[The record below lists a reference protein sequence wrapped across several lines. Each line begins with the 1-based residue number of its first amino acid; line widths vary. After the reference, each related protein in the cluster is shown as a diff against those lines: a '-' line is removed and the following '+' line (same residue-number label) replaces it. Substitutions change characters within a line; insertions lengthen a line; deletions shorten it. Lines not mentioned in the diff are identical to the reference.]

1 MRLTRLKLTNF
12 RQHRD
17 TEVVFREGLTGVV
30 GPNGAGK
37 STLLEA
43 VAWAIYGAPA
53 ARGTN
58 DTIRFL
64 RAEGRAPVRVELD
77 FALGGHEY
85 HVRRSL
91 TAADVFLDGGE
102 DPVATSVR
110 GATEYLERR
119 LGMSR
124 SEFFNTYFT
133 GQKELQFLAQMGPA
147 ERGRFLGQVLG
158 FERLRVAQERL
169 RVRRNEL
176 RHEATGLRAGLPDPA
191 VLRERRQAA
200 ASSEKEARA
209 AAERAETRL
218 ADARKAVEELAP
230 KWEQAQAE
238 QERRRDLE
246 HRLEL
251 ARRELVDVEREIA
264 RAAEE
269 LKASAGAEAD
279 LAPLRE
285 ALAGMPALAKRVEQ
299 LAERSRLAE
308 RRKALAEREQAVVVE
323 LKELGEK
330 LAARDQAPELAER
343 FRGEIDVLRG
353 ELDATVKDGTDQRD
367 AWQQSR
373 QEVETRLQTYRD
385 RTAELQQQLDQL
397 REEGPEGTCPTCKR
411 PLHDHYDQVMRQLED
426 EWVTLVQD
434 GKWLKQRQKQLVSP
448 PEALGKAEARR
459 EELTGLMDRKR
470 EKLQRCEVAIDE
482 RKALAADVE
491 QRDAE
496 LERLRGELA
505 GLPADY
511 DAEAHRAAEQ
521 RLAELREFEKQ
532 AAKLEEQL
540 SRRERVQKQHDE
552 AAARRDAVTATGK
565 ELRAELDALAVDRK
579 AFDVL
584 RAEQEGA
591 TEVLRRAELDATEKH
606 ERHEGAVRA
615 VEQAREAEAEYQEKA
630 KAAAALELEQRYHTE
645 LDNALTELRG
655 ELNARVR
662 PELGQLASTFLTE
675 ITDGRYNALEVD
687 DSYNVLVLDDGEEKP
702 VISGGE
708 EDVANLVLRL
718 AISQMI
724 AERAGHVLNALIMD
738 EVFGSLDVDRR
749 DNVVQLLHRLTD
761 RFEQVILITHIETIV
776 DSLDHVV
783 RVSFDENTGASTVR
797 EEVTRVAVPAS

>member
-17 TEVVFREGLTGVV
+17 TEIVFREGLTGVI

-37 STLLEA
+37 TTLLEA
-43 VAWAIYGAPA
+43 VAWAIYGATA

-77 FALGGHEY
+77 FALAGHEY
-85 HVRRSL
+85 RVVRSL

-102 DPVATSVR
+102 SPVATSVR

-124 SEFFNTYFT
+124 TEFFNTYFT
-133 GQKELQFLAQMGPA
+133 GQKELQFLAQMGPV

-158 FERLRVAQERL
+158 FERLRVAQERI

-176 RHEATGLRAGLPDPA
+176 RHEVAGLRAGLPDPA
-191 VLRERRQAA
+191 ALRERRAA
-200 ASSEKEARA
+200 AESSAKEARKA
-209 AAERAETRL
+209 AAE
-218 ADARKAVEELAP
+218 ADARLDESRKAVETLEPQWA
-230 KWEQAQAE
+230 KAQEE
-238 QERRRDLE
+238 QEKRRELDHELE
-246 HRLEL
+246 I
-251 ARRELVDVEREIA
+251 ARRELVDAEREIA
-264 RAAEE
+264 RADEE
-269 LKASAGAEAD
+269 LKSSAGAEAD

-285 ALAGMPALAKRVEQ
+285 ALRSMPELKARVER
-299 LAERSRLAE
+299 LAESSRLAE
-308 RRKALAEREQAVVVE
+308 RRKALAEREQSLVAE
-323 LKELGEK
+323 LKDLGEK
-330 LAARDQAPELAER
+330 LEAREQAPELAER
-343 FRGEIDVLRG
+343 FRHEIEVLRA
-353 ELDATVKDGTDQRD
+353 ELDATVQEAMQQRD

-426 EWVTLVQD
+426 EWETLVQD
-434 GKWLKQRQKQLVSP
+434 GKWLKQRQKQLKDP
-448 PEALGKAEARR
+448 PEALTKAESRR
-459 EELTGLMDRKR
+459 EELGAIMDRKR

-482 RKALAADVE
+482 RAVLAVDGQ
-491 QRDAE
+491 QRTSE
-496 LERLRGELA
+496 LERLRVELA

-511 DAEAHRAAEQ
+511 DPAAHRQAEQ

-540 SRRERVQKQHDE
+540 SRRERVEKQRGE
-552 AAARRDAVTATGK
+552 AAERKAHITETGTR
-565 ELRAELDALAVDRK
+565 LRAELDALAVDQES
-579 AFDVL
+579 FDAL
-584 RAEQEGA
+584 RVEHERAA
-591 TEVLRRAELDATEKH
+591 DALRRAELDATEKR
-606 ERHEGAVRA
+606 ERLDGAVRT
-615 VEQAREAEAEYQEKA
+615 VQQARDAESEYREKA
-630 KAAAALELEQRYHTE
+630 KAAAALELEQRHHTE

-655 ELNARVR
+655 DLNARVR
-662 PELGQLASTFLTE
+662 PELGQLASAFLTE
-675 ITDGRYNALEVD
+675 ITDGRYNALEID

-783 RVSFDENTGASTVR
+783 RVAFDDESGASRVR
-797 EEVTRVAVPAS
+797 EEARRVAVPAS

>member
-12 RQHRD
+12 RQHQD
-17 TEVVFREGLTGVV
+17 TEIVFREGLTGVI

-43 VAWAIYGAPA
+43 VAWAIYGASA

-77 FALGGHEY
+77 FALAGHEY
-85 HVRRSL
+85 RVQRSL

-102 DPVATSVR
+102 SPVATSVR

-124 SEFFNTYFT
+124 TEFFNTYFT
-133 GQKELQFLAQMGPA
+133 GQKELQFLAQMGPT

-158 FERLRVAQERL
+158 FERLRLAQERI

-176 RHEATGLRAGLPDPA
+176 RHEAAGLRAGLPDPA
-191 VLRERRQAA
+191 TLKERRQAA
-200 ASSEKEARA
+200 ESAEKDAHA
-209 AAERAETRL
+209 AAEQAETRL
-218 ADARKAVEELAP
+218 TESRQAVETLTP
-230 KWEQAQAE
+230 RWQKAQAE
-238 QERRRDLE
+238 QDKRRDLD
-246 HRLEL
+246 HRLEM
-251 ARRELVDVEREIA
+251 ARRELVDAEREIA
-264 RAAEE
+264 RAEEE
-269 LKASAGAEAD
+269 LKSSAGAEAD
-279 LAPLRE
+279 LAPLRD
-285 ALAGMPALAKRVEQ
+285 ALSAMPELTARVE
-299 LAERSRLAE
+299 RLAE
-308 RRKALAEREQAVVVE
+308 SSRLDVRRKALGEREQTLVAE
-323 LKELGEK
+323 LKELRDK
-330 LAARDQAPELAER
+330 LEARRQAPELAER
-343 FRGEIDVLRG
+343 FRREIDVLRD
-353 ELDATVKDGTDQRD
+353 EREATAREATEQRD
-367 AWQQSR
+367 EWQKSR

-426 EWVTLVQD
+426 EWETLVQD
-434 GKWLKQRQKQLVSP
+434 GKWLTQRQKQLRDP
-448 PEALGKAEARR
+448 PETLTKAESRR
-459 EELTGLMDRKR
+459 EELTALMERKR
-470 EKLQRCEVAIDE
+470 EKLQRCEVAIEE
-482 RKALAADVE
+482 RSALAADVE
-491 QRDAE
+491 QRTAE
-496 LERLRGELA
+496 HERLCTELA

-511 DAEAHRAAEQ
+511 DPEAHRAADR

-540 SRRERVQKQHDE
+540 SRRERVEKLRAE
-552 AAARRDAVTATGK
+552 VAERRAQITETGTR
-565 ELRAELDALAVDRK
+565 LRAELDALAFDQD
-579 AFDVL
+579 AFDAL
-584 RAEQEGA
+584 RAEHDRAAEA
-591 TEVLRRAELDATEKH
+591 LRQAELDATEKR
-606 ERHEGAVRA
+606 ERRDGAARA
-615 VEQAREAEAEYQEKA
+615 VQQAREAEAEYHEKA
-630 KAAAALELEQRYHTE
+630 KAAAALELEQRHHTE

-655 ELNARVR
+655 DLNARVR

-675 ITDGRYNALEVD
+675 ITDGRYNALEID
-687 DSYNVLVLDDGEEKP
+687 DAYNVLVLDDGEEKP

-749 DNVVQLLHRLTD
+749 DNVVQLLHHLTD

-783 RVSFDENTGASTVR
+783 RVAFDEESGASEVR
-797 EEVTRVAVPAS
+797 EEVARVPVTAS

>member
-17 TEVVFREGLTGVV
+17 TEIVFREGLTGVI

-43 VAWAIYGAPA
+43 VAWAIYGASA

-102 DPVATSVR
+102 SPVATSVR

-124 SEFFNTYFT
+124 TEFFNTYFT
-133 GQKELQFLAQMGPA
+133 GQKELQFLAQMGPT

-158 FERLRVAQERL
+158 FERLRLAQEHIRL
-169 RVRRNEL
+169 RRNEL
-176 RHEATGLRAGLPDPA
+176 RHEAAGLRAGLPDPGT
-191 VLRERRQAA
+191 LKERRRAA
-200 ASSEKEARA
+200 ESSEKEARA
-209 AAERAETRL
+209 AAEQAEARL
-218 ADARKAVEELAP
+218 QESRQVVETLAP
-230 KWEQAQAE
+230 RWTRAQEE
-238 QERRRDLE
+238 QEKRRDLD
-246 HRLEL
+246 HRLEI
-251 ARRELVDVEREIA
+251 ARRELVDAEREIA
-264 RAAEE
+264 RADEE

-285 ALAGMPALAKRVEQ
+285 ALRAMPELAAR
-299 LAERSRLAE
+299 AERLAE
-308 RRKALAEREQAVVVE
+308 SSRLDVRRKALMEREQALVGE

-330 LAARDQAPELAER
+330 LEARRQAPELADR
-343 FRGEIDVLRG
+343 FRREIEVLRA
-353 ELDATVKDGTDQRD
+353 ELETTVQEATEQRD
-367 AWQQSR
+367 GWQQNR

-411 PLHDHYDQVMRQLED
+411 PLHDHYDQVMRRLED
-426 EWVTLVQD
+426 EWETLVQD
-434 GKWLKQRQKQLVSP
+434 GKWLKQRQKQLKDP
-448 PEALGKAEARR
+448 PETLTKAEGRR
-459 EELTGLMDRKR
+459 EELTGLMERKR

-482 RKALAADVE
+482 RADFARTEE
-491 QRDAE
+491 QRRAE
-496 LERLRGELA
+496 LERLRAELA

-511 DAEAHRAAEQ
+511 DPEAHRAAER
-521 RLAELREFEKQ
+521 RLGELREFEKQ

-540 SRRERVQKQHDE
+540 SRRERVEKQRVE
-552 AAARRDAVTATGK
+552 AVERRDHVTTEDK
-565 ELRAELDALAVDRK
+565 RLRTELNDLAVDRD
-579 AFDVL
+579 AVDAL
-584 RAEQEGA
+584 RAEHERA
-591 TEVLRRAELDATEKH
+591 EEAFRKAELDATEKR
-606 ERHEGAVRA
+606 ERLEGATRA
-615 VEQAREAEAEYQEKA
+615 VQQVRDAEAEYEEKA
-630 KAAAALELEQRYHTE
+630 KAATALELEQRHHTE

-655 ELNARVR
+655 DLNARVR

-687 DSYNVLVLDDGEEKP
+687 DNYNVLVLDDGEEKP

-776 DSLDHVV
+776 DSLDHIV
-783 RVSFDENTGASTVR
+783 RVSFDDESGASVVR
-797 EEVTRVAVPAS
+797 EEVAQVAVPAS